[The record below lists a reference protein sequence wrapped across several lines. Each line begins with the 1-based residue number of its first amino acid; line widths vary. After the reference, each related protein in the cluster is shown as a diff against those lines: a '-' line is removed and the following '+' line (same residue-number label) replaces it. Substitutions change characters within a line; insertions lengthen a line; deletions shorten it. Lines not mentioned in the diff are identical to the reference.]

1 MTTLADV
8 VKNWDIEKAAHYLFP
23 HLRDLSMNKAFFH
36 LQDEHG
42 YRGKT
47 LIDRGEI
54 DRVHEEM
61 GHASVDHVHSP
72 LKAIEKADRRLVT
85 PFNNMFRDQM
95 KSHLRESHGINPG
108 AFESEKNMIAIHKG
122 LPPAADHTHTIRR
135 IAKAEPFEVEWE
147 WSEISKFDDEQQI
160 IFGWAYV
167 SHDKDG
173 AQVIDKSGEYVPNP
187 KDLEKAAYN
196 FVRNCRIG
204 RDFHG
209 LLEKDDDDQAST
221 LVESIYFDPEKQ
233 AAMGIPPGILPTS
246 AWWVGLKVLRKT
258 LWHAFKKGER
268 PMLSVHGF
276 GTSKAVLVD

>member
-1 MTTLADV
+1 
-8 VKNWDIEKAAHYLFP
+8 
-23 HLRDLSMNKAFFH
+23 MNTSFFH

-54 DRVHEEM
+54 DKVHEEM
-61 GHASVDHVHSP
+61 GHVSVDHVHNP
-72 LKAIEKADRRLVT
+72 LKAIEKAEPVKCGDKFTKVIRGNPFTFKCGRRAGHEGSHSAFTDLRHSR
-85 PFNNMFRDQM
+85 NQM
-95 KSHLRESHGINPG
+95 SN
-108 AFESEKNMIAIHKG
+108 
-122 LPPAADHTHTIRR
+122 TIEWPNKK
-135 IAKAEPFEVEWE
+135 ISKLEPFEVEWE
-147 WSEISKFDDEQQI
+147 WKEISKFDDEQQI

-173 AQVIDKSGEYVPNP
+173 TQVIDKSGEYVPNP

-196 FVRNCRIG
+196 FVRNCRVG

-209 LLEKDDDDQAST
+209 LLEKDDGSQAST

-246 AWWVGLKVLRKT
+246 AWWVGLKVLRKS
-258 LWHAFKKGER
+258 LWQACKKGER
-268 PMLSVHGF
+268 PMLSIHGF
-276 GTSKAVLVD
+276 GTSKAVLID